1 MKPELIRQYLERT
14 VLFKN
19 LSSQQLD
26 TIIDNLTVRHVSES
40 DIIHRK
46 GDTADTFYVVAV
58 GEVELLMEGD
68 DGTRNIVGR
77 WMNSTPYSG

>member
-1 MKPELIRQYLERT
+1 MKHELIRQYLKHT

-26 TIIDNLTVRHVSES
+26 TIIGNVTVRHVAEGNLV
-40 DIIHRK
+40 HRR

-58 GEVELLMEGD
+58 GEMELLLSLIHISEP
-68 DGTRNIVGR
+68 TRR
-77 WMNSTPYSG
+77 